1 MKNPKDALDALVDP
15 SPLTL
20 GQIALLDLYKSPL
33 LEGKIDD
40 LNAVL
45 FGLWLLSMPLEEAV
59 AQAHFPEGAIVW
71 GGSLTTEEYNRRL
84 EDAMNGIAAF
94 FHILP
99 RPESG
104 DDALGLKKK
113 TRRYGNG
120 DLPELVEVLC
130 RTYGW
135 TLRHVLHE
143 IPAVQAGLLYRV
155 YAQRVGGL
163 KSGTLLEDELAFERW
178 GKRV

>member
-104 DDALGLKKK
+104 DDVLGLKKK
-113 TRRYGNG
+113 RGATATATSRGSSRSSAGRTAGRSGTSSTRSRPSRRGSSTASTRRASEG
-120 DLPELVEVLC
+120 
-130 RTYGW
+130 
-135 TLRHVLHE
+135 
-143 IPAVQAGLLYRV
+143 
-155 YAQRVGGL
+155 
-163 KSGTLLEDELAFERW
+163 
-178 GKRV
+178 